1 MNNPLNK
8 ATLYHDEAKLRLI
21 VNCPHC
27 NQFIIIEQLNCCIF
41 RHGVFMNT
49 GEQIPPHLERNK
61 CDQLVNERLIYGC
74 GCPFKIVNGLA
85 EKCDYI

>member
-1 MNNPLNK
+1 MKNQ
-8 ATLYHDEAKLRLI
+8 LI
-21 VNCPHC
+21 INCPNCH
-27 NQFIIIEQLNCCIF
+27 QFIIIEQPNCCIL
-41 RHGVFMNT
+41 RCGVFKSNY
-49 GEQIPPHLERNK
+49 EQIPPHLEKNK